1 MDGVEGGDDECA
13 SSHMTERMTESGNTL
28 TMTDHPSLVAT
39 TSEDQYYRPL
49 LMRYIKNEAQ
59 SEVAKATR
67 GGKSLP

>member
-1 MDGVEGGDDECA
+1 MGSRFPDRSRRVMMG
-13 SSHMTERMTESGNTL
+13 RRRLL
-28 TMTDHPSLVAT
+28 TQADHPSLIAT
-39 TSEDQYYRPL
+39 TSEDEYYRPL

>member
-1 MDGVEGGDDECA
+1 MGRR
-13 SSHMTERMTESGNTL
+13 SL
-28 TMTDHPSLVAT
+28 TQADHPSLIAT
-39 TSEDQYYRPL
+39 TSEDEYYRPL

>member
-1 MDGVEGGDDECA
+1 MGARFPDRSRRVMMGRRR
-13 SSHMTERMTESGNTL
+13 SL
-28 TMTDHPSLVAT
+28 TQADHPSLIAT
-39 TSEDQYYRPL
+39 TSQDKYYRPL